1 MDSGRDGIGME
12 MTRILEISVVEYPE
26 DEMDADGGCF
36 GMFWDVSTWNV
47 FLWPSLGCWFKVTD
61 CSI

>member
-1 MDSGRDGIGME
+1 MDGFWERWNRHGD
-12 MTRILEISVVEYPE
+12 VVEYPE

-47 FLWPSLGCWFKVTD
+47 FLWPSLGFWFKVTD